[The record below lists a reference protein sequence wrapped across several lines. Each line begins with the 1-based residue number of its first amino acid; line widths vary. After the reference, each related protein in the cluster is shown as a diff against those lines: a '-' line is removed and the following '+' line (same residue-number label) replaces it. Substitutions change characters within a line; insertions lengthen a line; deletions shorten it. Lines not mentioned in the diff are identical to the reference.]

1 MGKSE
6 SSIPLRFSDEQLTQI
21 FRAAAPL
28 TPDQRLAFLEDL
40 ASSLRQASRPLGD
53 GLVYRMVREVQRR
66 HFDPP
71 AIDGVGAPQKWDC

>member
-6 SSIPLRFSDEQLTQI
+6 SSIPLSFSDEQLTQI

-53 GLVYRMVREVQRR
+53 GLVYRTVREVQRR
-66 HFDPP
+66 YFDPP
-71 AIDGVGAPQKWDC
+71 SIDGVGASQKWDR

>member
-6 SSIPLRFSDEQLTQI
+6 SSIPLSFSDEQLTQI

-53 GLVYRMVREVQRR
+53 GLLYRKRR
-66 HFDPP
+66 S
-71 AIDGVGAPQKWDC
+71 APTLPHAS